1 MMVNERSVLI
11 DFSWATDS
19 EHQGAE
25 AEIVSN
31 LLREGWEQIN
41 ASDCTR
47 TLRPPSGDDF
57 AQALARVQARVGAA
71 LVSEA

>member
-1 MMVNERSVLI
+1 MADERYVLI

-31 LLREGWEQIN
+31 LLREGWEEVD

-47 TLRPPSGDDF
+47 TLRPPDGDDF
-57 AQALARVQARVGAA
+57 AQALAGAQARVGAA
-71 LVSEA
+71 LVSKA